1 MTDIV
6 TITPNPAV
14 DLSTTV
20 DRILPV
26 VKLRGQWRRRQFSG
40 GADLAACFGSI
51 ACRRLPSG
59 SRRRLLH
66 PGTALCRPDD
76 AARLADQVAIETG

>member
-51 ACRRLPSG
+51 ACSRLPPG
-59 SRRRLLH
+59 SRRR
-66 PGTALCRPDD
+66 PAPSRNGIVRPDD
-76 AARLADQVAIETG
+76 VARLADQVTIETG